1 MLRRE
6 PRNTRENAMSK
17 SELKPKAKELYT
29 IHQMSLADIS
39 RRLNISTRTLQNW
52 KSEDHW
58 EETRAQ
64 VSGSEKNFHAQLFE
78 LGEVIARKI
87 KQDELDGVKVAA
99 ERYTVLQRIID
110 TAEHAR
116 KYEAVAP
123 KKNKSELSPEERA
136 KKALEEIKKH
146 LGV

>member
-1 MLRRE
+1 
-6 PRNTRENAMSK
+6 MSK
-17 SELKPKAKELYT
+17 AELKPRAKELYT

-39 RRLNISTRTLQNW
+39 RAINVSTRTLQTW

-58 EETRAQ
+58 DEARVAI
-64 VSGSEKNFHAQLFE
+64 SGGEKNFHAQLFE
-78 LGEVIARKI
+78 LGEVMARKI
-87 KQDELDGVKVAA
+87 KQDELDGVKVAP
-99 ERYTVLQRIID
+99 ERYTALQRIID

-123 KKNKSELSPEERA
+123 KATKSDLSPDERA

>member
-1 MLRRE
+1 
-6 PRNTRENAMSK
+6 MSK
-17 SELKPKAKELYT
+17 AELKPKAKEFYT

-39 RRLNISTRTLQNW
+39 RRLNISTRTLQTW
-52 KSEDHW
+52 KAEDRW

-78 LGEVIARKI
+78 LGEVMARKI
-87 KQDELDGVKVAA
+87 KQDEIDGAKVAT
-99 ERYTVLQRIID
+99 ERYTALQRIID

-116 KYEAVAP
+116 KYEAVVP
-123 KKNKSELSPEERA
+123 KKNRSELSPEERA
-136 KKALEEIKKH
+136 KKALDEIKKH

>member
-1 MLRRE
+1 
-6 PRNTRENAMSK
+6 MSK

-52 KSEDHW
+52 KTEDRW
-58 EETRAQ
+58 EETRAEI
-64 VSGSEKNFHAQLFE
+64 SGGEKNFHAELFS
-78 LGEVIARKI
+78 LGEVMARKI
-87 KQDELDGVKVAA
+87 KQDELDGVKIAP
-99 ERYTVLQRIID
+99 ERYTALQRIID

-123 KKNKSELSPEERA
+123 KA
-136 KKALEEIKKH
+136 
-146 LGV
+146 

>member
-1 MLRRE
+1 
-6 PRNTRENAMSK
+6 MSK
-17 SELKPKAKELYT
+17 AELKPRAKELYT
-29 IHQMSLADIS
+29 IHQMSLADIG
-39 RRLNISTRTLQNW
+39 RALNISTRTLQTW
-52 KSEDHW
+52 KAEDRW

-78 LGEVIARKI
+78 LGEVMARKI
-87 KQDELDGVKVAA
+87 KQDEIDGVKVAT
-99 ERYTVLQRIID
+99 ERYTALQRIID

-123 KKNKSELSPEERA
+123 KKNRSELSPEERA
-136 KKALEEIKKH
+136 KKALDEIKKH

>member
-1 MLRRE
+1 
-6 PRNTRENAMSK
+6 MSK

-29 IHQMSLADIS
+29 IHQLSLADIG
-39 RRLNISTRTLQNW
+39 RRLNISTRTLQTW

-58 EETRAQ
+58 DEARAA
-64 VSGSEKNFHAQLFE
+64 VSGGEKNFHAELFE
-78 LGEVIARKI
+78 LGEVMARKI
-87 KQDELDGVKVAA
+87 KQDELDGLKVAP
-99 ERYTVLQRIID
+99 ERYTALQRIID

-123 KKNKSELSPEERA
+123 KKNKPELSPDERA

>member
-1 MLRRE
+1 
-6 PRNTRENAMSK
+6 MSK

-52 KSEDHW
+52 KTEDRW
-58 EETRAQ
+58 EETRAEI
-64 VSGSEKNFHAQLFE
+64 SGGEKNFHAELFS
-78 LGEVIARKI
+78 LGEVMARKI
-87 KQDELDGVKVAA
+87 KQDELDGVKIAP
-99 ERYTVLQRIID
+99 ERYTALQRIID

-123 KKNKSELSPEERA
+123 KANKSELSPEEKQKAALA
-136 KKALEEIKKH
+136 KMKEALGLCPNKA
-146 LGV
+146 

>member
-1 MLRRE
+1 
-6 PRNTRENAMSK
+6 MSK
-17 SELKPKAKELYT
+17 AELKPKAKEFYT

-39 RRLNISTRTLQNW
+39 RRLNISTRTLQTW
-52 KSEDHW
+52 KAEDRW

-78 LGEVIARKI
+78 LGEVMARKI
-87 KQDELDGVKVAA
+87 KQDEIDGVKVAT
-99 ERYTVLQRIID
+99 ERYTALQRIID

-116 KYEAVAP
+116 KYEAVVP
-123 KKNKSELSPEERA
+123 KKNRSELSPEERA
-136 KKALEEIKKH
+136 KKALDEIKKH

>member
-1 MLRRE
+1 
-6 PRNTRENAMSK
+6 MSK

-52 KSEDHW
+52 KTEDRW
-58 EETRAQ
+58 EETRAEI
-64 VSGSEKNFHAQLFE
+64 SGSEKNFHAQLFE
-78 LGEVIARKI
+78 LGEVMARKI

-99 ERYTVLQRIID
+99 ERYTALQRIID

>member
-1 MLRRE
+1 
-6 PRNTRENAMSK
+6 MSK
-17 SELKPKAKELYT
+17 AELKPRAKELYT

-39 RRLNISTRTLQNW
+39 RAINVSTRTLQTW

-58 EETRAQ
+58 DEARVAI
-64 VSGSEKNFHAQLFE
+64 SGGEKNFHAQLFE
-78 LGEVIARKI
+78 LGEVMARKI
-87 KQDELDGVKVAA
+87 KQDELDGVKVAP
-99 ERYTVLQRIID
+99 ERYTALQRIID

-123 KKNKSELSPEERA
+123 KATKSELSPDERA

>member
-1 MLRRE
+1 
-6 PRNTRENAMSK
+6 MSK
-17 SELKPKAKELYT
+17 AELKPRAKELYT

-39 RRLNISTRTLQNW
+39 RAINVSTRTLQTR

-58 EETRAQ
+58 DEARVAI
-64 VSGSEKNFHAQLFE
+64 SGGEKNFHAQLFE
-78 LGEVIARKI
+78 LGEVMARKI
-87 KQDELDGVKVAA
+87 KQDELDGVKVAP
-99 ERYTVLQRIID
+99 ERYTALQRIID

-123 KKNKSELSPEERA
+123 KATKSELSPDERA